1 MLDPKKKLRL
11 IETFKTHKGDTGSTE
26 VQIAI
31 LTEEIKELTKH
42 LKDHRQDFSS
52 RRGLFRKVGQRR
64 RLLRYLEREN
74 SKSFEKLVV
83 ALKIKITRRTE
94 HLAELEELIKTRD
107 DDHAAAEVAEAAE
120 AAGGEPVEKAGK
132 KGKK

>member
-11 IETFKTHKGDTGSTE
+11 IEAYKTHKGDTGSPE

-31 LTEEIKELTKH
+31 LTEEIRELTKH
-42 LKDHRQDFSS
+42 LKEHRHDFSS

-74 SKSFEKLVV
+74 AKSFEKLVV

-107 DDHAAAEVAEAAE
+107 DEHAAAEEAIDDE
-120 AAGGEPVEKAGK
+120 DIDVKNDK

>member
-11 IETFKTHKGDTGSTE
+11 IEAYKTHKGDTGSTE

-31 LTEEIKELTKH
+31 LTEEVKELTKH
-42 LKDHRQDFSS
+42 LKEHRHDFSS

-74 SKSFEKLVV
+74 PKSFEKLVV

-94 HLAELEELIKTRD
+94 QLAELEELIKTRD

-120 AAGGEPVEKAGK
+120 AASEPHEHKDK
-132 KGKK
+132 K

>member
-11 IETFKTHKGDTGSTE
+11 IETYKTHKGDTGSTE

-42 LKDHRQDFSS
+42 LKDHRHDFSS

-74 SKSFEKLVV
+74 PKSFEKLVG
-83 ALKIKITRRTE
+83 ALKIKISRRTE
-94 HLAELEELIKTRD
+94 QLAELEELIKTRD
-107 DDHAAAEVAEAAE
+107 EEHAAAEEAEDD
-120 AAGGEPVEKAGK
+120 GDVDGEEKAEK

>member
-11 IETFKTHKGDTGSTE
+11 IETYKTHKGDTGSTE

-42 LKDHRQDFSS
+42 LKDHRHDFSS

-74 SKSFEKLVV
+74 PKSFEKLVG

-94 HLAELEELIKTRD
+94 QLAELEELIKTRD
-107 DDHAAAEVAEAAE
+107 EEHAAAEEAEE
-120 AAGGEPVEKAGK
+120 DGGEAGEKAEK
-132 KGKK
+132 KGKR